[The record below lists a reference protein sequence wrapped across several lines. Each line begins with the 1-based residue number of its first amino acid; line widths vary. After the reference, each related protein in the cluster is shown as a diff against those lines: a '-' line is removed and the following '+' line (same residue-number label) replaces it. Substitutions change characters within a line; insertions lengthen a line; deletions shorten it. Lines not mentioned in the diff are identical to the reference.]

1 MANRPDRQIVHTGK
15 MNSHENYG
23 KLDVDVRVEILG
35 DSRVVIF
42 FTEAD
47 GTTREVTAELNG
59 ESNEQIL
66 LMTHG
71 PYDANNAEETY
82 NDEPSF
88 IAKVGHDRAYA
99 YNNYTGQ
106 GGRVGTAFVKISDE
120 GIELTNN
127 MEFPEP
133 SVGLKM

>member
-1 MANRPDRQIVHTGK
+1 MADKQIVHTGK
-15 MNSHENYG
+15 MNSHENHG

-35 DSRVVIF
+35 NSRVVIF
-42 FTEAD
+42 FTEED

-59 ESNEQIL
+59 DNNEQIL

-71 PYDANNAEETY
+71 PYNVNNEEETY

-99 YNNYTGQ
+99 YNNQTGQ
-106 GGRVGTAFVKISDE
+106 GGRLGTEFVKISDE
-120 GIELTNN
+120 GIELTNT

-133 SVGLKM
+133 SVGPKF

>member
-1 MANRPDRQIVHTGK
+1 MVDKQIVHTGK
-15 MNSHENYG
+15 MNSWENHG

-35 DSRVVIF
+35 DSRVVIY

-59 ESNEQIL
+59 DSNEHIL

-71 PYDANNAEETY
+71 PYDINNEEATY

-88 IAKVGHDRAYA
+88 VAKVGHDRAYA
-99 YNNYTGQ
+99 YNNNTGQ
-106 GGRVGTAFVKISDE
+106 AGRVGSAFVMISDK
-120 GIELTNN
+120 GIELTDT

-133 SVGLKM
+133 SAGPKM